1 MPVRPILTSEKPVL
15 RQKAR
20 PVGRVDTAVRKT
32 LEDMVDTMRAA
43 PGVGLAG
50 PQIGVL
56 QRLVVVEFEERLYYL
71 VNPEIAWA
79 STERE
84 LADEGCLSIPGY
96 VGAVERP
103 VKVKVRAKDAK
114 GKNLG
119 ITADA
124 WLARIF
130 QHEIDHLD
138 GILYTD
144 RMAPGERLRPSPAE
158 QDEPTEGASASMA
171 EGHHHPGP
179 EAHVHLGGEERA
191 AS

>member
-20 PVGRVDTAVRKT
+20 PVGRVDTTVRKT
-32 LEDMVDTMRAA
+32 LDDMVDTMRAA

-56 QRLVVVEFEERLYYL
+56 QRLVVVEFEERLYHL

-79 STERE
+79 STEHE
-84 LADEGCLSIPGY
+84 VADEGCLSIPGY
-96 VGAVERP
+96 IGAVERSI
-103 VKVKVRAKDAK
+103 KVKVRAKDAK

-119 ITADA
+119 ITADG

-144 RMAPGERLRPSPAE
+144 RMAPGERLRPSVTE
-158 QDEPTEGASASMA
+158 EDEPMEGAPPSMTEG
-171 EGHHHPGP
+171 HYHPGP
-179 EAHVHLGGEERA
+179 EAHVHLDGEERA